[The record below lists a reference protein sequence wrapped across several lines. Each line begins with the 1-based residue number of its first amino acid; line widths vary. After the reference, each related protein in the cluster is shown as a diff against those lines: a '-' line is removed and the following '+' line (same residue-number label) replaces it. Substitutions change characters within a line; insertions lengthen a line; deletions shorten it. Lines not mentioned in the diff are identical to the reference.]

1 MSSRPS
7 DRREVVVVGAG
18 VMGAATAHALSRR
31 GRRVLLLEQF
41 RVGHKRG
48 SSHGASRIF
57 RFSYPE
63 TRYVRMAMESLPLW
77 RELERE
83 ANADLLTTTGG
94 IDRGK
99 PLDDHVSALTEAGAE
114 FELLEGAAARNRWA
128 GLTLPQGE
136 AALFQPDAGIVA
148 ADRAVEAFAQ
158 SALRNGTEILQRLR
172 VEALDRREDGVELT
186 TSGGRIEAAAVVV
199 TAGAWA
205 SKLLATADI
214 ALATRPTRETVAY
227 FNLEG
232 TTPTLVEWGEPSIY
246 ALPSPGR
253 GIKVGEHIA
262 GPATDPDVAGEP
274 NRRSVERL
282 SRWVAERFP
291 TADSEPHY
299 AETCLYTNT
308 ADQHF
313 VLERHDRV
321 VVGSPCSGHG
331 FKFAP
336 WIGNHL
342 AELAEQVL

>member
-1 MSSRPS
+1 MSP

-18 VMGAATAHALSRR
+18 VMGAATARAVSRR

-63 TRYVRMAMESLPLW
+63 ARYVRMAMESLPLW

-83 ANADLLTTTGG
+83 TNADLLTTTGG

-114 FELLEGAAARNRWA
+114 FELLDGAVARNRWA
-128 GLTLPQGE
+128 GLALPQDE
-136 AALFQPDAGIVA
+136 PALFQPDAGIVA

-158 SALRNGTEILQRLR
+158 SALRNGTEILQGLR
-172 VEALDRREDGVELT
+172 VQALDRRDDLVELE
-186 TSGGRIEAAAVVV
+186 TSGGRIQAAAVVV

-205 SKLLATADI
+205 GRLLATADI
-214 ALATRPTRETVAY
+214 PLAIRPTRETVVY
-227 FNLEG
+227 FKLEG
-232 TTPTLVEWGEPSIY
+232 ATPTLVEWGEPSIY
-246 ALPSPGR
+246 ALPSPGD

-262 GPATDPDVAGEP
+262 GPVTDPDHEGEP
-274 NRRSVERL
+274 NRQSVERL
-282 SRWVAERFP
+282 RRWVGERFP
-291 TADSEPHY
+291 TADSQPHH

-308 ADQHF
+308 PDQHF

-336 WIGNHL
+336 WIGNRLADL
-342 AELAEQVL
+342 AEEIL